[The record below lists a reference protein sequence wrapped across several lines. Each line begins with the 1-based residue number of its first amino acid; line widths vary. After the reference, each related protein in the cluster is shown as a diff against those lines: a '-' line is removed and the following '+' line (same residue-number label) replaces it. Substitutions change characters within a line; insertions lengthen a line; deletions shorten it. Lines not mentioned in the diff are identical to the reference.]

1 MKEPQ
6 VRPAVRRGQTTSG
19 LWPDVHAGSAPTSHL
34 RDLDLGGGPNG
45 ATTRSEL
52 IPTEQRGSYIDTLS
66 THVNPGQPNFRSPK
80 AGRQPLS
87 IQRAVWLAG
96 NLGRGSEFMTRF
108 LIGRFRNMA
117 TLNQNIAIY
126 LLKPAE

>member
-6 VRPAVRRGQTTSG
+6 VRPAVWRGQTTSG
-19 LWPDVHAGSAPTSHL
+19 LWPDIYVGSAPTSHL
-34 RDLDLGGGPNG
+34 RDLDFGGGPNG

-52 IPTEQRGSYIDTLS
+52 IPIERVAPFIATLS

-87 IQRAVWLAG
+87 IQRAMWLAG
-96 NLGRGSEFMTRF
+96 NLGRGSEFITRF
-108 LIGRFRNMA
+108 LIGRFQNMA
-117 TLNQNIAIY
+117 TLHQNIAIY
-126 LLKPAE
+126 LLKTG